1 MRSKMCILDNRNDL
15 NWQTFILIGGERDK
29 GHSKPFLLEEGVKN
43 NRSEAKKNFS
53 DVYKRT

>member
-1 MRSKMCILDNRNDL
+1 MCILDNRNDL